1 MQETGPQGQKLR
13 SHGRNRVTL
22 TKAERRFL
30 VTLMTVA
37 QKLLDAASASPGRD
51 NGKERRRRS
60 RAGVAQLRKQA
71 RAARKR
77 KMPVK
82 EIASKLGVTP
92 AYIYQ
97 LIR

>member
-1 MQETGPQGQKLR
+1 
-13 SHGRNRVTL
+13 VTL

-30 VTLMTVA
+30 VTLVTVM
-37 QKLLDAASASPGRD
+37 QKLLEAASASPHRD
-51 NGKERRRRS
+51 NGKKRRRRS
-60 RAGVAQLRKQA
+60 RAGVAKLKKQA

-82 EIASKLGVTP
+82 DIASKLGVTP